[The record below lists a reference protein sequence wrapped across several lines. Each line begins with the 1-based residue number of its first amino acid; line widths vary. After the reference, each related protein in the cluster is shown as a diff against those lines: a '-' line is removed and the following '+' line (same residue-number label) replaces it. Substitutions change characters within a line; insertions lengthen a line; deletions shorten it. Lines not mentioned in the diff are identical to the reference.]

1 MRWVIR
7 TIRAGDIWRVRLTD
21 AEGHEQQGTR
31 PVIVLAV
38 HNQANQV
45 MVTSCTGRLRA
56 QRFPF
61 THRIGI
67 SSKNDLTQDSIA
79 LVYQTRTLTVQRFL
93 SKLGEIDDD
102 DFEVIKILLKT
113 YLCI

>member
-1 MRWVIR
+1 M
-7 TIRAGDIWRVRLTD
+7 IRAICVGDIWRVRLTD
-21 AEGHEQQGTR
+21 AEGHEQLGTR

-45 MVTSCTGRLRA
+45 MVTPFTGRLRA

-61 THRIGI
+61 THRVGI
-67 SSKNDLTQDSIA
+67 SRKNGLTQDSIA

-93 SKLGEIDDD
+93 SKLGEINAD
-102 DFEVIKILLKT
+102 DFDAIKILLKT